1 MLKLR
6 LGLRGQ
12 AHIDEE
18 TSVTKESLT
27 FLFLPESAYGP
38 TNNCIGV
45 GKELVRRGHR
55 VVFASESSWTG
66 QLSPH
71 GFVEDLVDLEP
82 PAEDEAEQDAGAFWK
97 NYIQEISPE
106 FLKSTEEQLT
116 TVSRPILE
124 ALIEGVKYSAPA
136 LREVVERNQPD
147 VTILDNVL
155 TFPALMTS
163 PAKYV
168 RVVSCNPLEVPGEN
182 IAPVFSGLGQDD
194 REGWA
199 TFREAYERSHR
210 EVWEDFNAWVQEQG
224 APPLPYLEFSHAGDR
239 NLYLYPAEIDY
250 TDARPL
256 DSTWYRIDS
265 AVRETETEADIPAH
279 FLDGSKPLI
288 YFSLGS
294 LGGADVGL
302 MRSVIAALAETD
314 YHIIVSKG
322 PLHAEIELADNMW
335 GAEFLPQTMIIPK
348 VDLVITHG
356 GNNTVTESLHFG
368 KPMVLMP
375 LFWDQYDNAQRVHEK
390 GLGRRVDTY
399 RVSATE
405 LRQAVADLLAD
416 TEMRAEAERIGER
429 IRARRGLHT
438 AADLLVEIG
447 RQGVAER
454 AGS

>member
-1 MLKLR
+1 M
-6 LGLRGQ
+6 
-12 AHIDEE
+12 
-18 TSVTKESLT
+18 TSESLT

-55 VVFASESSWTG
+55 VVFASESSWAG

-82 PAEDEAEQDAGAFWK
+82 PSQEETEQDAGAFWK

-106 FLKSTEEQLT
+106 FLTSTQEQLT

-124 ALIEGVKYSAPA
+124 ALIDGVKYSAAA

-155 TFPALMTS
+155 TFPALMTTS
-163 PAKYV
+163 AKYV
-168 RVVSCNPLEVPGEN
+168 RVVSCNPLEVPGPDV
-182 IAPVFSGLGQDD
+182 APVFSGLGQDD

-199 TFREAYERSHR
+199 TFRAAYERSHR

-224 APPLPYLEFSHAGDR
+224 APALPDLQFSHPGDR
-239 NLYLYPAEIDY
+239 NLYLYPEELDY

-265 AVRETETEADIPAH
+265 AVRETESEADIPAE
-279 FLDGSKPLI
+279 FLDGTKPLI

-302 MRSVIAALAETD
+302 MRKVIAALAQTD
-314 YHIIVSKG
+314 YRIIVSMG
-322 PLHAEIELADNMW
+322 PLHEEIELADNMW
-335 GAEFLPQTMIIPK
+335 GAEFLPQTKVIPK

-390 GLGRRVDTY
+390 GLGTRVDTY
-399 RVSATE
+399 RVTAPE
-405 LRQAVADLLAD
+405 LRQAVADLLD
-416 TEMRAEAERIGER
+416 NTELRAEAERIGER
-429 IRARRGLHT
+429 IRARRGLQK
-438 AADLLVEIG
+438 AADLLIEIG
-447 RQGVAER
+447 QQA
-454 AGS
+454 